1 MHEPA
6 SGPGAEHGAADP
18 GTVAPEPGEV
28 PAGYTAGDE
37 VEHCG
42 NCIFFSGRREASDGA
57 RGDCTV
63 HGMPPYDVEATGW
76 CPAWEPQE
84 DVIPV

>member
-1 MHEPA
+1 MYEPA
-6 SGPGAEHGAADP
+6 LVPRVDGEQVDP
-18 GTVAPEPGEV
+18 GTAAAPEPGEV

-42 NCIFFSGRREASDGA
+42 NCIFFTGRADRLAGPGGP

-63 HGMPPYDVEATGW
+63 HGLPPYDVEAGGW
-76 CPAWEPQE
+76 CPAWEPS
-84 DVIPV
+84 D